1 MFFFLLSEYFGLC
14 FFILFFLFKMVP
26 PPFNQFFSLLLKNL
40 MGPTSLLSNAVLKSN
55 VHYEF
60 TEVLDLLFWDNCLLD
75 SS

>member
-1 MFFFLLSEYFGLC
+1 MFFFLLSEHFGLC
-14 FFILFFLFKMVP
+14 FFILLFLFKMVP

-40 MGPTSLLSNAVLKSN
+40 MGPMSLLSKAVLKSS

-60 TEVLDLLFWDNCLLD
+60 TEILDLLFWDNCLLD

>member
-1 MFFFLLSEYFGLC
+1 M
-14 FFILFFLFKMVP
+14 
-26 PPFNQFFSLLLKNL
+26 
-40 MGPTSLLSNAVLKSN
+40 SLLSNAVLKSN